1 MDGLQMYAVLYSKF
15 SQASQRFLA
24 LIENVPK
31 LRNQATL
38 VCIDNRQ
45 VRQRITS
52 NPKLSVQEVPCVIRI
67 FADTGYTELFEG
79 EQAFAL
85 VKNMMMDMNMT
96 TSPPPGVVST
106 SSITPVITSAPI
118 PEILTTS
125 LPGPKLPAQMSVKQH
140 MASVEMA
147 SAVSPPSPPPN
158 TLPASS
164 STIEGSQYIQ
174 ITKTPV
180 FEEIPSKPPTVPPS
194 TSPQISAAYLTE
206 IEKENMQR
214 GIPERS
220 LKSNSGGGSI
230 VTRAQQMQKERE
242 QEMGMQGP
250 PMMRPQ

>member
-85 VKNMMMDMNMT
+85 VKNMMMDMANMN
-96 TSPPPGVVST
+96 PPQPGVT
-106 SSITPVITSAPI
+106 ATPANTPVITTAPA
-118 PEILTTS
+118 PEVLTTS

-147 SAVSPPSPPPN
+147 PPPPN
-158 TLPASS
+158 NAPS
-164 STIEGSQYIQ
+164 STSIEGSQYIQ
-174 ITKTPV
+174 IPKSPPV

-194 TSPQISAAYLTE
+194 SSPQISAAYLTE